1 MNKHKGTILLVDDE
15 VHVFDTFLER
25 AEREGY
31 LVLPFDDAHRAI
43 EEISNGLQYRLALLD
58 LSIAD
63 VSGIEVARASKR
75 YNSDAIVVCI

>member
-1 MNKHKGTILLVDDE
+1 M
-15 VHVFDTFLER
+15 
-25 AEREGY
+25 
-31 LVLPFDDAHRAI
+31 PFDDAHRAI